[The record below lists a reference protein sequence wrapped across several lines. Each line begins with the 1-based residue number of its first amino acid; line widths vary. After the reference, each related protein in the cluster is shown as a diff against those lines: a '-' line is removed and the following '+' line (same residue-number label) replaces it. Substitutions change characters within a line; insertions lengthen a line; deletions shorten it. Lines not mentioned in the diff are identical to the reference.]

1 MKYLIDGGGY
11 FPENKDYTERQ
22 RQRKIYLDHCEKVV
36 KKNDV
41 ASRDYLIDLL
51 KQDVEKAIATEYSSK
66 SPEFIENLQRYKEE
80 IFTSWEESDE
90 CRNTSWFSRKNCLQ
104 AVNTVSLQ
112 IVVLFTLASL
122 DFREPQYTDW
132 GYEITMKLYQDF
144 VGNDEWISYEHAKQT
159 ELVKYLVKTR
169 GIITVLKLLTIDNII
184 SQSLDMWYTF
194 QVVYKIEMIHY
205 AKVLPF
211 DYIVHDLQHGRIF
224 RRYCKGNK
232 SNQMKQ
238 FYAYIGKI
246 QDKDKRY
253 SVKMIYFL
261 FIHEGYCQ
269 WFDTNFMEGDLSDP
283 NHIFYSSNKIPQSE
297 FFNKDNLLQSI
308 PEKYIGL
315 NIPLANLN
323 SYLNKVEEGNVLS
336 YLNTAMTNYLHTLEE
351 FQKIVQRT
359 VEPHTIDTA
368 RKQRNK
374 LIQSWENKPIPELL
388 IMDRELTE
396 DCVGEVCGFRLWGGT
411 RRKKCKKK
419 KSRKSRKYLKS

>member
-11 FPENKDYTERQ
+11 FPDNKDYAERQ
-22 RQRKIYLDHCEKVV
+22 RERKIYLDHCEKVV

-66 SPEFIENLQRYKEE
+66 SPEFIEKLQRYKEE

-90 CRNTSWFSRKNCLQ
+90 YKSWFSRKNCLQ

-122 DFREPQYTDW
+122 DFREPQDIDW
-132 GYEITMKLYQDF
+132 DEETVKELYQDF
-144 VGNDEWISYEHAKQT
+144 VGKWRSYERAKET
-159 ELVKYLVKTR
+159 ELVKYLVQTR
-169 GIITVLKLLTIDNII
+169 GIITVLKFLSIDNII
-184 SQSLDMWYTF
+184 SQYFDRWYTC
-194 QVVYKIEMIHY
+194 QVVYKIEN
-205 AKVLPF
+205 ADDFTFLPF
-211 DYIVHDLQHGRIF
+211 EYIVHDVIHFEHF
-224 RRYCKGNK
+224 RTDCMIPNK
-232 SNQMKQ
+232 LKQMKQ

-246 QDKDKRY
+246 QDKDKRD

-261 FIHEGYCQ
+261 FLHEGYCQ
-269 WFDTNFMEGDLSDP
+269 CFDIYFMEGDLSDP
-283 NHIFYSSNKIPQSE
+283 NHIFYSSNKLPQSG

-315 NIPLANLN
+315 DIPLANLDRP
-323 SYLNKVEEGNVLS
+323 LTAVEKGNVLS

-359 VEPHTIDTA
+359 VEPHTIDKA
-368 RKQRNK
+368 REERNE
-374 LIQSWENKPIPELL
+374 LIKSWKDKPIPGLL
-388 IMDRELTE
+388 IKDGELTE
-396 DCVGEVCGFRLWGGT
+396 ECVGEVCGFRLWGGT

-419 KSRKSRKYLKS
+419 KKSRKSRKYPK

>member
-51 KQDVEKAIATEYSSK
+51 KQDVEKAITTEYSSTK
-66 SPEFIENLQRYKEE
+66 FIEKLQRYKEE

-122 DFREPQYTDW
+122 NFREPQYAERDLN
-132 GYEITMKLYQDF
+132 ELYQEF
-144 VGNDEWISYEHAKQT
+144 VGKWRSYERAKET
-159 ELVKYLVKTR
+159 KLVKYLVQTR
-169 GIITVLKLLTIDNII
+169 GIITVLKFLSIDNII
-184 SQSLDMWYTF
+184 SQYFDRWYTC
-194 QVVYKIEMIHY
+194 QVVYKIEN
-205 AKVLPF
+205 ADDFTFLPF
-211 DYIVHDLQHGRIF
+211 EYIVHDVIHFEYF
-224 RRYCKGNK
+224 RTDCMKPNK

-261 FIHEGYCQ
+261 FLHEGYCQ
-269 WFDTNFMEGDLSDP
+269 CFDTDFMEGDLSDP
-283 NHIFYSSNKIPQSE
+283 SHIFYSSNKLPQSE

-315 NIPLANLN
+315 DIPLANLHR
-323 SYLNKVEEGNVLS
+323 SLNKLEQCNVLS

-359 VEPHTIDTA
+359 VEPHTIDKA
-368 RKQRNK
+368 REERNE
-374 LIQSWENKPIPELL
+374 LIQSWKNKPIPGLL
-388 IMDRELTE
+388 IKDRELTE

>member
-11 FPENKDYTERQ
+11 FPDNEDYAERQ

-66 SPEFIENLQRYKEE
+66 SPEFIEKLQRYKEE
-80 IFTSWEESDE
+80 IFTSWKKSDE
-90 CRNTSWFSRKNCLQ
+90 YTSWFSRKNCLQ

-122 DFREPQYTDW
+122 DFREPQDIVW
-132 GYEITMKLYQDF
+132 VKKIAKELYQDF
-144 VGNDEWISYEHAKQT
+144 VGNDEWISYKRAKET
-159 ELVKYLVKTR
+159 ELVKYLVQTG
-169 GIITVLKLLTIDNII
+169 GIITVLKFLSIDNII
-184 SQSLDMWYTF
+184 SQYFDRWYTC
-194 QVVYKIEMIHY
+194 QVVYKIEN
-205 AKVLPF
+205 ADDFTFLPF
-211 DYIVHDLQHGRIF
+211 EYIVHDVIHFEHF
-224 RRYCKGNK
+224 RTDCMIPNK
-232 SNQMKQ
+232 LKQMKQ

-246 QDKDKRY
+246 RDKDKRD

-261 FIHEGYCQ
+261 FLHEGYCQ
-269 WFDTNFMEGDLSDP
+269 CFDTYFMEGDLSDP
-283 NHIFYSSNKIPQSE
+283 KHRFYSSNKLPQSG

-315 NIPLANLN
+315 DIPLANLDRP
-323 SYLNKVEEGNVLS
+323 LTLVEKGNVLS

-351 FQKIVQRT
+351 FEKNVQHT
-359 VEPHTIDTA
+359 VEPHTIDKA
-368 RKQRNK
+368 REERNE
-374 LIQSWENKPIPELL
+374 LIKSWENKPIPGLL
-388 IMDRELTE
+388 IKDGELTE
-396 DCVGEVCGFRLWGGT
+396 ECVGEVCGFRLWGGT

-419 KSRKSRKYLKS
+419 KKSRKSRKYPK